1 MKKEGLVLFV
11 SGSSGVGKNT
21 LIHGLL
27 AKEGYKFISSYTTR
41 APRES
46 DTPNQYQYISI
57 AEFEAKIKSNEIL
70 EYDIFNENYYGTSRK
85 MFIDGLNEANVVLKD
100 ITVLGHKNIVEKMG
114 DEVNLL
120 SVFLTEDKKVLKQRL
135 TDRGEKPEKIKARLS
150 LYKKEQSQIYEYDY
164 VIKNTVYLKSL
175 EKMEKLC
182 EIGLGKARLLP
193 YKEYNKL
200 SAKKIDKYAAK
211 LEQGKTLKSIKVAL
225 YNNEIYIVDGVHRY
239 LASLKTGK
247 NVVKEFVEVAPK
259 NTNANLEEW
268 DKIVKS
274 YTI

>member
-46 DTPNQYQYISI
+46 DAPNQYQYISV

-85 MFIDGLNEANVVLKD
+85 MFIEGLNEANVVLKD

-135 TDRGEKPEKIKARLS
+135 IDRGEKPEKIKARLS
-150 LYKKEQSQIYEYDY
+150 LYKKEQAQIAEYDY
-164 VIKNTVYLKSL
+164 LIKNTVYLKSL

-182 EIGLGKARLLP
+182 EIGLGNARLLP

-211 LEQGKTLKSIKVAL
+211 LDQGKTLKSIKVAL

-247 NVVKEFVEVAPK
+247 NVVKEFVEVTPK
-259 NTNANLEEW
+259 NTNTNLEEW

>member
-46 DTPNQYQYISI
+46 DAPNQYQYISV

-135 TDRGEKPEKIKARLS
+135 IDRGEKREKIKARLS
-150 LYKKEQSQIYEYDY
+150 LYKKEQAQIAEYDY
-164 VIKNTVYLKSL
+164 LIKNTVYLKSL

-182 EIGLGKARLLP
+182 EIGLGNARLLP

-211 LEQGKTLKSIKVAL
+211 LDQGKTLKSIKVAL

-247 NVVKEFVEVAPK
+247 NVVKEFVEVTPK
-259 NTNANLEEW
+259 NTNTNLEEW

>member
-46 DTPNQYQYISI
+46 DAPNQYQYISV
-57 AEFEAKIKSNEIL
+57 ADFEAKIKSNEIL

-150 LYKKEQSQIYEYDY
+150 LYKKEQSQIFEYDY

-182 EIGLGKARLLP
+182 EIGLGNARLLP

-247 NVVKEFVEVAPK
+247 NVVKEFVEVTPK
-259 NTNANLEEW
+259 NTNVNLEEW

>member
-46 DTPNQYQYISI
+46 DAPNQYQYISV

-135 TDRGEKPEKIKARLS
+135 IDRGEKPEKIKARLS
-150 LYKKEQSQIYEYDY
+150 LYKKEQAQIAEYDY
-164 VIKNTVYLKSL
+164 LIKNTVYLKSL

-182 EIGLGKARLLP
+182 EIGLGNARLLP

-211 LEQGKTLKSIKVAL
+211 LDLGKTLKSIKVAL

-247 NVVKEFVEVAPK
+247 NVVKEFVEVTPK
-259 NTNANLEEW
+259 NTNTNLEEW

>member
-46 DTPNQYQYISI
+46 DAPNQYQYISV
-57 AEFEAKIKSNEIL
+57 ADFEAKIKSNEIL

>member
-46 DTPNQYQYISI
+46 DAPNQYQYISV
-57 AEFEAKIKSNEIL
+57 ADFEAKIKSNEIL

-182 EIGLGKARLLP
+182 EIGLGNARLLP

-247 NVVKEFVEVAPK
+247 NVVKEFVEVTPK
-259 NTNANLEEW
+259 NTNVNLEEW

>member
-1 MKKEGLVLFV
+1 MKKKGLVLFV

-21 LIHGLL
+21 LIKGLL

-46 DTPNQYQYISI
+46 DAPNQYQYISI
-57 AEFEAKIKSNEIL
+57 PEFEAKIKSNEIL

-85 MFIDGLNEANVVLKD
+85 MFIDGLNEAKVVMKD
-100 ITVLGHKNIVEKMG
+100 ITVLGHKNVVEKMG

-120 SVFLTEDKKVLKQRL
+120 SVFLTEDKRTLKQRL
-135 TDRGEKPEKIKARLS
+135 TDRGEKPEKIKARLE
-150 LYKKEQSQIYEYDY
+150 LYKKEQAQISNYHF

-175 EKMEKLC
+175 EKLEKLC
-182 EIGLGKARLLP
+182 EIGLGTARILP
-193 YKEYNKL
+193 TKDYTNL
-200 SAKKIDKYAAK
+200 SAKRIDKYASK
-211 LEQGKTLKSIKVAL
+211 LEQGKTLKPIKVA
-225 YNNEIYIVDGVHRY
+225 YFENEVYIINGVHRY

-247 NVVKEFVEVAPK
+247 NVVKEFVDVTPK
-259 NTNANLEEW
+259 NTKTNLEEW

-274 YTI
+274 YTM

>member
-46 DTPNQYQYISI
+46 DAPNQYQYISV
-57 AEFEAKIKSNEIL
+57 ADFEAKIKSNEIL

-182 EIGLGKARLLP
+182 EIGLGNARLLP

-247 NVVKEFVEVAPK
+247 NVVKEFVEVTPK

>member
-46 DTPNQYQYISI
+46 DAPNQYQYISV

-70 EYDIFNENYYGTSRK
+70 EYDIFNEHYYGTSRK

-135 TDRGEKPEKIKARLS
+135 IDRGEKPEKIKARLS
-150 LYKKEQSQIYEYDY
+150 LYKKEQAQIVEYDY
-164 VIKNTVYLKSL
+164 LIKNTVYLKSL

-182 EIGLGKARLLP
+182 EIGLGNARLLP

-211 LEQGKTLKSIKVAL
+211 LDQGKTLKSIKVAL

-247 NVVKEFVEVAPK
+247 NVVKEFVEVTPK
-259 NTNANLEEW
+259 NTNTNLEEW

>member
-46 DTPNQYQYISI
+46 DAPNQYQYISV

-70 EYDIFNENYYGTSRK
+70 EYDIFNEHYYGTSRK

-135 TDRGEKPEKIKARLS
+135 IDRGEKPEKIKARLS
-150 LYKKEQSQIYEYDY
+150 LYKKEQAQIAEYDY
-164 VIKNTVYLKSL
+164 LIKNTVYLKSL

-182 EIGLGKARLLP
+182 EIGLGNARLLP

-211 LEQGKTLKSIKVAL
+211 LDQGKTLKSIKVAL

-247 NVVKEFVEVAPK
+247 NVVKEFVEVTPK
-259 NTNANLEEW
+259 NTNTNLEEW

>member
-41 APRES
+41 ARRES
-46 DTPNQYQYISI
+46 DAPNQYQYISV

-70 EYDIFNENYYGTSRK
+70 EYDIFNENYYGTSRN
-85 MFIDGLNEANVVLKD
+85 MFIDGLNEAKVVLKD

-135 TDRGEKPEKIKARLS
+135 TDRGEKPEKIKARLE
-150 LYKKEQSQIYEYDY
+150 LYKKEQSQIPEYDY
-164 VIKNTVYLKSL
+164 LIKNTIYLKSL

-182 EIGLGKARLLP
+182 EVGLGNARLLP
-193 YKEYNKL
+193 CK
-200 SAKKIDKYAAK
+200 
-211 LEQGKTLKSIKVAL
+211 
-225 YNNEIYIVDGVHRY
+225 
-239 LASLKTGK
+239 
-247 NVVKEFVEVAPK
+247 
-259 NTNANLEEW
+259 
-268 DKIVKS
+268 
-274 YTI
+274 

>member
-46 DTPNQYQYISI
+46 DAPNQYQYISV

-135 TDRGEKPEKIKARLS
+135 IDRGEKPEKITARLS
-150 LYKKEQSQIYEYDY
+150 LYKKEQAQIAEYDY
-164 VIKNTVYLKSL
+164 LIKNTVYLKSL

-182 EIGLGKARLLP
+182 EIGLGNARLLP

-211 LEQGKTLKSIKVAL
+211 LDQGKTLKSIKVAL

-247 NVVKEFVEVAPK
+247 NVVKEFVEVTPK
-259 NTNANLEEW
+259 NTNTNLEEW

-274 YTI
+274 

>member
-1 MKKEGLVLFV
+1 
-11 SGSSGVGKNT
+11 
-21 LIHGLL
+21 
-27 AKEGYKFISSYTTR
+27 
-41 APRES
+41 
-46 DTPNQYQYISI
+46 
-57 AEFEAKIKSNEIL
+57 
-70 EYDIFNENYYGTSRK
+70 

-135 TDRGEKPEKIKARLS
+135 IDRGEKPEKIKARLS
-150 LYKKEQSQIYEYDY
+150 LYKKEQAQIAEYDY
-164 VIKNTVYLKSL
+164 LIKNTVYLKSL

-182 EIGLGKARLLP
+182 EVGLGNARLLP

-211 LEQGKTLKSIKVAL
+211 LDQGKTLKSIKVAL

-247 NVVKEFVEVAPK
+247 NVVKEFVEVTPK
-259 NTNANLEEW
+259 NTNTNLEEW